1 MKNIVVNNILHQM
14 LIFQYN
20 NNNKAFQHQWIG
32 GGVGTLATSL
42 VSQTF
47 MWVAHVHDDKKD

>member
-1 MKNIVVNNILHQM
+1 M

-47 MWVAHVHDDKKD
+47 MWVAHVHDDKKDWKIELLN